1 MKDER
6 GASIMT
12 RRMKTPITM
21 KSEVRMKRSDS
32 EEGVVVFEDVFG
44 VVVVVDD
51 DIFVV
56 L

>member
-32 EEGVVVFEDVFG
+32 EEGVVFEDVFG